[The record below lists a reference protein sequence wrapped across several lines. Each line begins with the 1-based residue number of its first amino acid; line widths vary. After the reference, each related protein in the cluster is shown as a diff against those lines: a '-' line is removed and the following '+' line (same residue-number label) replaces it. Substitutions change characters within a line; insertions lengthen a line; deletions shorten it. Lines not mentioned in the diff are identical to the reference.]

1 MNSRQ
6 RHFPLVSL
14 AGAGCLLML
23 LIVGCQSWQQR
34 GAKGVGLL
42 PAAGENEKNFA
53 AFQPANPY
61 ARTPD
66 GLLLRK
72 LFETSGPGGL
82 HIEVD
87 DLLIGRGKGAQT
99 IKLAGALICDVRA
112 GIGVRV
118 LDGQRQEFKAGATF
132 AIPDGKTFTIE
143 NTGDDAIQIRVHVI
157 RPQ

>member
-1 MNSRQ
+1 MNSRY
-6 RHFPLVSL
+6 RHFRSVFL
-14 AGAGCLLML
+14 AGVGGVLML
-23 LIVGCQSWQQR
+23 LTVGCQSWQQR

-72 LFETSGPGGL
+72 VFETSGPAGV

-87 DLLIGRGKGAQT
+87 DLLVGRGKGVQT

-112 GIGVRV
+112 GNGIRV
-118 LDGQRQEFKAGATF
+118 LDGQPQEFKAGSTF
-132 AIPDGKTFTIE
+132 AIPDGKTLTIE

-157 RPQ
+157 RLQ